1 MPVYARRSTCASKLR
16 TLLYPRRCRPAP
28 EGGLRITAQ
37 GHPRAIFSRAIEH
50 GNLMVAETTAR
61 EIGRVSLVESLAL
74 TALIAQKDPRR
85 RSRVAARWLLRY
97 LEARDQ
103 AGIEEAALVASAL
116 AALGGSAHDEA
127 HAALLA
133 LAEKSMWRPSAS

>member
-1 MPVYARRSTCASKLR
+1 
-16 TLLYPRRCRPAP
+16 
-28 EGGLRITAQ
+28 
-37 GHPRAIFSRAIEH
+37 
-50 GNLMVAETTAR
+50 MVAETTAR

-133 LAEKSMWRPSAS
+133 FAEKSMWRPSAS